1 MTSTEAQANKALD
14 VQILRAYGQ
23 GDLRP
28 LMAALDES
36 VTWEAHAQPPHY
48 RFGGKRKGQAGV
60 SEVAALIAAE
70 YAVQSY
76 NVKELISEGSVVWAL
91 SDASYIHTGT
101 NKPVSITSVTRWV
114 LRGGKVI
121 EYHGFFDSA
130 SVLAQLGRLPAN

>member
-1 MTSTEAQANKALD
+1 M
-14 VQILRAYGQ
+14 
-23 GDLRP
+23 
-28 LMAALDES
+28 
-36 VTWEAHAQPPHY
+36 
-48 RFGGKRKGQAGV
+48 RKGHVGV
-60 SEVAALIAAE
+60 AEVAALIAAE

-76 NVKELISEGSVVWAL
+76 NVKELVAEGSIVRAL

-101 NKPVSITSVTRWV
+101 NKPVNISSVTRWA